1 LQSAR
6 RVSRLGAALVIAILV
21 FAVVAFI
28 RLRLAGAP
36 LERDEGEYAYA
47 GQLILQGV
55 PPYQAAYN
63 MKLPG
68 TYAAYAALMA
78 VFGQSAHG
86 IHLGLAL
93 VNGGAVLFL
102 FLLGRR
108 LFSAAAGLAAAAS
121 YALLSAC
128 PDILG
133 TSAHATHF
141 VVLPALA
148 ATLLLLRGL
157 ESGRLGSR
165 SATAAPLKTVKKS
178 RIAGG
183 TACATKTD
191 PVLAMVGQAV
201 PPADLLLH
209 DDPLALFFW
218 SGALYGLGFLMKQ
231 HGIFLVAFGAATLAG
246 LAFSRANAGA
256 SALRRARPLLVF
268 LVGAALPFAVTCGIL
283 WRAGVFRQFWFWT
296 FDYARAYVSQVSLRE
311 GVENFWSNF
320 APIAKPNLTIW
331 LLAAAGLV
339 LAWLRKDFRRHAPF
353 LTGFLACSFA
363 AVCPGLYFREHY
375 FILVLPAVC
384 LLAGAGVELLAR
396 MVKPVF
402 PYCILA
408 AALAWSLYAQREF
421 FFHMTPVE
429 SSREMYGMS
438 PFPEAVA
445 VAGYIRGHSAP
456 DARIAVLGSEPEIYF
471 YARRRSATG
480 YIYGYPLMESQPFA
494 LAMQNQTI
502 AEIEAARPRY
512 VVMVNVATSWLRDDD
527 SPGRIFDWWDSYRGR
542 YQRVGVADMISE
554 EQTEYRWDAA
564 AAPEAY
570 APKSENYL
578 AVYRRNE

>member
-1 LQSAR
+1 MQSAH
-6 RVSRLGAALVIAILV
+6 RVSRPWAALAIAVLV
-21 FAVVAFI
+21 FAAVAFI

-47 GQLILQGV
+47 GQLILHGI

-78 VFGQSAHG
+78 VFGQSVNG
-86 IHLGLAL
+86 IHTGMLL

-108 LFSAAAGLAAAAS
+108 LFSSAAGLAAGAC

-157 ESGRLGSR
+157 ESGRLEPLFLDASGR
-165 SATAAPLKTVKKS
+165 ARPAPT
-178 RIAGG
+178 AGG
-183 TACATKTD
+183 NHAT
-191 PVLAMVGQAV
+191 VALAF
-201 PPADLLLH
+201 L
-209 DDPLALFFW
+209 FW
-218 SGALYGLGFLMKQ
+218 SGVLYGVGFVMKQ
-231 HGIFLVAFGAATLAG
+231 HGVFLGAFGAAILAG
-246 LAFSRANAGA
+246 RAFSRAQAGV
-256 SALRRARPLLVF
+256 SWRRRARPMLVF
-268 LVGAALPFAVTCGIL
+268 LAGAALPFALTCLIL
-283 WRAGVFRQFWFWT
+283 WRAGVFHKFWFWT
-296 FDYARAYVSQVSLRE
+296 FDYARAYVSQVSLSE
-311 GVENFWSNF
+311 GMENFWDNF
-320 APIAKPNLTIW
+320 APIVKPNLTIW
-331 LLAAAGLV
+331 LLAAAGLT
-339 LAWLRKDFRRHAPF
+339 LAWLRPDFRRHAPF
-353 LTGFLACSFA
+353 LTAFPLFSCA
-363 AVCPGLYFREHY
+363 AMCPGLYFREHY
-375 FILVLPAVC
+375 FILALPAVC
-384 LLAGAGVELLAR
+384 LLAGGGVEFLAKMSR
-396 MVKPVF
+396 PFF

-408 AALAWSLYAQREF
+408 AALAWSLYAQRDF

-429 SSREMYGMS
+429 SSRRMYQMS
-438 PFPEAVA
+438 PFPEAVE
-445 VAGYIRGHSAP
+445 VAGYIRGHSAR

-480 YIYGYPLMESQPFA
+480 YIYSYPLMEAQPLA
-494 LAMQNQTI
+494 LRMQNEMI
-502 AEIEAARPRY
+502 GEIEAARPEY
-512 VVMVNVATSWLRDDD
+512 VVIVNVVWIRDED
-527 SPGRIFDWWDSYRGR
+527 SPGRIFDWWDSYRSR

-554 EQTEYRWDAA
+554 ERTEYRWDAA

-570 APKSENYL
+570 APESELYL
-578 AVYRRNE
+578 AVYRRRE

>member
-1 LQSAR
+1 LSE
-6 RVSRLGAALVIAILV
+6 
-21 FAVVAFI
+21 
-28 RLRLAGAP
+28 AGAV
-36 LERDEGEYAYA
+36 A
-47 GQLILQGV
+47 
-55 PPYQAAYN
+55 
-63 MKLPG
+63 
-68 TYAAYAALMA
+68 
-78 VFGQSAHG
+78 
-86 IHLGLAL
+86 
-93 VNGGAVLFL
+93 
-102 FLLGRR
+102 
-108 LFSAAAGLAAAAS
+108 
-121 YALLSAC
+121 
-128 PDILG
+128 
-133 TSAHATHF
+133 TS
-141 VVLPALA
+141 
-148 ATLLLLRGL
+148 
-157 ESGRLGSR
+157 
-165 SATAAPLKTVKKS
+165 
-178 RIAGG
+178 
-183 TACATKTD
+183 
-191 PVLAMVGQAV
+191 
-201 PPADLLLH
+201 
-209 DDPLALFFW
+209 ALFFW

-231 HGIFLVAFGAATLAG
+231 HGVFLAAFGAAMLAG
-246 LAFSRANAGA
+246 LAFSRANAGV

-268 LVGAALPFAVTCGIL
+268 LVGAALPFAFTCGIL

-296 FDYARAYVSQVSLRE
+296 FDYARAYVSQVSLPE

-339 LAWLRKDFRRHAPF
+339 LTWLRKDFRRHAPF

-408 AALAWSLYAQREF
+408 AALAWSLYGQREF

-438 PFPEAVA
+438 PFPEAVT
-445 VAGYIRGHSAP
+445 VAGYIRGHSAR
-456 DARIAVLGSEPEIYF
+456 DARVAVLGSEPEIYF

-480 YIYGYPLMESQPFA
+480 YIYAYPLMESQPFA
-494 LAMQNQTI
+494 LSMQNQMI
-502 AEIEAARPRY
+502 GEIEAARPEY
-512 VVMVNVATSWLRDDD
+512 VVMVNVESTWLRDDR

-554 EQTEYRWDAA
+554 ERTEYRWDAA

-570 APKSENYL
+570 TPKAEDYL
-578 AVYRRNE
+578 AVYRRRD